1 MWSEKWANLTESYH
15 GNLYSRICQK
25 QNMWK
30 WISLDIK
37 VVREFSPKYFMTDQV
52 ERNFLG
58 KEKNEEIWHK
68 STRKLQQQNMVETK
82 YFERKFCLSEF
93 KVVRKFLWNKELTNL
108 TENYLNEFYCRK
120 KWRLSE
126 NFCEMKN
133 ECIWQKIIEKIS
145 TTEFCKNKICGKKD

>member
-1 MWSEKWANLTESYH
+1 MLIAANDYLFTISALLWRHSENFHLNIFW
-15 GNLYSRICQK
+15 Q
-25 QNMWK
+25 
-30 WISLDIK
+30 IK
-37 VVREFSPKYFMTDQV
+37 LKE
-52 ERNFLG
+52 NFWEM
-58 KEKNEEIWHK
+58 KKNEEIWHK

-82 YFERKFCLSEF
+82 YSERKFCLSEF

-108 TENYLNEFYCRK
+108 TENYLKEFYCRK

>member
-1 MWSEKWANLTESYH
+1 MLTESFSKK
-15 GNLYSRICQK
+15 LK
-25 QNMWK
+25 MWK
-30 WISLDIK
+30 VSVKKQKITLS
-37 VVREFSPKYFMTDQV
+37 EFSPKYFLTDQV

-82 YFERKFCLSEF
+82 YSERKFCLSEF

-108 TENYLNEFYCRK
+108 TENYLKEFYCRK

-133 ECIWQKIIEKIS
+133 ECIWQ
-145 TTEFCKNKICGKKD
+145 